1 MLNIQKNL
9 REGGA
14 ELTRGKLSR
23 VELGLIRVELEIE
36 TECFCENPRSRYE
49 NQKQIQPTYGRYN
62 AGKRTQATLVRGE
75 FRPWRKGM
83 ISEPAVKM
91 N

>member
-9 REGGA
+9 REGSA

-23 VELGLIRVELEIE
+23 VELGLIRVELELKLSVFVK
-36 TECFCENPRSRYE
+36 TLGAGTRTKN
-49 NQKQIQPTYGRYN
+49 N